1 MNPDWVEKDFYKVL
15 GVDKSASADDIKKTY
30 RKLAK
35 ELHPDANPDNAKA
48 EARFKQVSEAYDVLG
63 NDATRREY
71 DEVRQMASS
80 GGGFPGG
87 FPGGFSG
94 GGFPGGGGFS
104 GGINIEDIFG
114 GMGGGMFGG
123 GGGRNRPRRGDD
135 LETRVTV
142 SFADA
147 LQGVTAPI
155 RLTGDVQCA
164 SCKGSGAAAGTSPRT
179 CGTCRGSGQVARN
192 VGGFGIPQSCSDCR
206 GSGRIIDSPCRD
218 CRGAGIVRDTRTVQ
232 VKIPQ
237 GVKDGTTIRL
247 SGRGGPGSLGGPAGD
262 LHVRV
267 AVTPHPIFGRKDDN
281 LTVTVPITL
290 AEAALGAEVAVPV
303 VTGGSVKLKVP
314 AGTTHGKTFRIKDR
328 GVTNSKG
335 KKGDLHVTVEIA
347 VPHKLSKHAKEALEA
362 FAAATADDDPRDELL
377 ARAAAAPRIDPDGE

>member
-1 MNPDWVEKDFYKVL
+1 MNPDWIEKDFYKVL
-15 GVDKSASADDIKKTY
+15 GLDKSASADDIKKTY

-63 NDATRREY
+63 NDASRREY
-71 DEVRQMASS
+71 DEVRQMAAS
-80 GGGFPGG
+80 GAYGG
-87 FPGGFSG
+87 GGFSG
-94 GGFPGGGGFS
+94 GGFPGGFQT
-104 GGINIEDIFG
+104 GGINLEDLFG
-114 GMGGGMFGG
+114 GMGGMFGG
-123 GGGRNRPRRGDD
+123 GGSARNRPRRGDD

-155 RLTGDVQCA
+155 RLTGDVQC
-164 SCKGSGAAAGTSPRT
+164 SGCKGSGAAAGSSPRT

-192 VGGFGIPQSCSDCR
+192 VGGFGIPQSCSECR
-206 GSGRIIDSPCRD
+206 GTGRIIEKPCRD
-218 CRGAGIVRDTRTVQ
+218 CHGIGIVRDTRTVQ
-232 VKIPQ
+232 VKIPR
-237 GVKDGTTIRL
+237 GVKDGATIRL
-247 SGRGGPGSLGGPAGD
+247 SGRGGPGTLGGPAGD

-267 AVTPHPIFGRKDDN
+267 AVTPHPVFGRKDDN

-314 AGTTHGKTFRIKDR
+314 AGTPHGKTFRIKDR
-328 GVTNSKG
+328 GVTTAKG
-335 KKGDLHVTVEIA
+335 KQGDLHVTVEIA
-347 VPHKLSKHAKEALEA
+347 VPHKLTKQAKEALEQ
-362 FAAATADDDPRDELL
+362 FAEATAADNPRDELL
-377 ARAAAAPRIDPDGE
+377 KRAASAPRITPEGE

>member
-71 DEVRQMASS
+71 DEVRQMAASGAY

-87 FPGGFSG
+87 A
-94 GGFPGGGGFS
+94 GGFPGGFQT

-114 GMGGGMFGG
+114 GMGGMFGG

-135 LETRVTV
+135 LETRVTI

-147 LQGVTAPI
+147 LQGVVTPV
-155 RLTGDVQCA
+155 RLTGDVQC
-164 SCKGSGAAAGTSPRT
+164 STCKGSGAAAGTSPRT

-206 GSGRIIDSPCRD
+206 GSGRIIDNPCRD
-218 CRGAGIVRDTRTVQ
+218 CRGSGIVRDTRTVQ
-232 VKIPQ
+232 VKIQQ
-237 GVKDGTTIRL
+237 GIKDGTTIRL
-247 SGRGGPGSLGGPAGD
+247 PGRGGPGSLGGPAGD

-267 AVTPHPIFGRKDDN
+267 TVTPHPIFGRKDDN
-281 LTVTVPITL
+281 LTVTVPITM

-314 AGTTHGKTFRIKDR
+314 AGTTHGKTFRLKDR
-328 GVTNSKG
+328 GVVTAKG

-347 VPHKLSKHAKEALEA
+347 VPHKLSKAAKEALEA
-362 FAAATADDDPRDELL
+362 FAEATAGDDPREDLL
-377 ARAAAAPRIDPDGE
+377 KRAAAAPRINPDGE